1 MSPSIQS
8 IFAHHR
14 DRGAYRVQ
22 NYTQNIDTLETL
34 AGVQRVVQCHG
45 SFATASCINCRVR
58 VPGSEIADDIMNQE
72 VPVCKACN
80 VPQPPVATKAG
91 KKKAKKRKDGWDS
104 DASDEPE
111 PPLYPPGIM
120 KVNQLSTGAA
130 AIVRISCHGNEG

>member
-1 MSPSIQS
+1 
-8 IFAHHR
+8 
-14 DRGAYRVQ
+14 
-22 NYTQNIDTLETL
+22 
-34 AGVQRVVQCHG
+34 
-45 SFATASCINCRVR
+45 
-58 VPGSEIADDIMNQE
+58 MNQE